1 MASCPGPRLLNQ
13 LCLLFQLDRA
23 RLCFHSVHAKEAS
36 HQHLR
41 FLPLYPGKAGEMTPG
56 GGVTSVLRKE
66 CVLRDAV
73 CVLGVKVFNFR
84 CRLSVRYRK
93 MLAHV
98 VGSFFP
104 PFLISISR
112 YLNFLSEDNCWFL
125 LYITVNRP
133 QVYIYPPLSQT
144 CFPSPTPSHPSRLSQ
159 STGSIY
165 VTVSKIKHTHIY
177 ILMSREFAGEHRV
190 AEQLLGDSCPG

>member
-13 LCLLFQLDRA
+13 LCLLFRLDRA

-36 HQHLR
+36 HQHLP

-73 CVLGVKVFNFR
+73 CVLGVEVFNFR
-84 CRLSVRYRK
+84 CRLSGRYRK

-98 VGSFFP
+98 VGSPPP
-104 PFLISISR
+104 PFLISI

-133 QVYIYPPLSQT
+133 QVYIYPPSLEPASHL
-144 CFPSPTPSHPSRLSQ
+144 PPHPTPPGCHRAPEAYTSP
-159 STGSIY
+159 Y
-165 VTVSKIKHTHIY
+165 VK
-177 ILMSREFAGEHRV
+177 
-190 AEQLLGDSCPG
+190 